1 MIDQYVFKNGK
12 KDSEPESSQKDV
24 KIGRKTNSAQR
35 FGGSLTLNSKT
46 INMQNQKSAEK
57 RKEVVSP
64 GIKSAS
70 TLRLAKSKSPPK
82 NEDNGNA
89 LVVKQ

>member
-1 MIDQYVFKNGK
+1 
-12 KDSEPESSQKDV
+12 
-24 KIGRKTNSAQR
+24 
-35 FGGSLTLNSKT
+35 
-46 INMQNQKSAEK
+46 MQNQKSAEK

>member
-1 MIDQYVFKNGK
+1 MKEI
-12 KDSEPESSQKDV
+12 
-24 KIGRKTNSAQR
+24 R
-35 FGGSLTLNSKT
+35 FLQL

-57 RKEVVSP
+57 RKEEVSP

-89 LVVKQ
+89 LVVKQQKKSTSKEEKLITDAIIKI